1 MAATPDIVPEL
12 AELSKPYTLP
22 ASDPY
27 RLQTQ
32 MGAGVPGVDTQKID
46 VKAFGKPGS
55 RDSLQN
61 IRQKEAD
68 LLQQELQAKQ
78 KVAQG
83 EQKIAEFKTA
93 GQADITS
100 QEAGRAKGIYQ
111 SVEDYREKNP
121 APELAPTKDNIESLS
136 TLFGL
141 IGVIG
146 MAMGGSGKMS
156 ATASLNAMGG
166 MMKGWQQGRADLWK
180 KEVQEF
186 DKNMLSWKSKLDD
199 AVKKAEAAYKILPYN
214 RAEAESKLN
223 EVITSMGSDLL
234 KEKNRV
240 QGFVPTFKL
249 LESLAKDAD
258 SAIKESGTERRHK
271 ETIASQK
278 ELQGMREKAAIELED
293 MKEKAAA
300 ERATDAARQKL
311 MDDVRKRQLGPIDK
325 KGTEAR
331 ALKPPAKIIEGYI
344 ANTQLKTDV
353 EDIAKD
359 LRNPKLQEQ
368 IKNYRAEAFLTEEGK
383 VLNQLITGD
392 IPSELRQFLTKIRDV
407 RNNYYLNIS
416 GKAVTGGE
424 ALRNYG
430 VVPQPGDSA
439 DVMMDKLR
447 GMSKRIGDQIYGTQ
461 QLFKL
466 PDIQLT
472 PGAPTS
478 LRANEDYSLR
488 SAGTLE
494 FSSVE
499 EVNAARLPSG
509 TRVIVNGR
517 LAEVE

>member
-1 MAATPDIVPEL
+1 MATTPDIVPEL

-27 RLQTQ
+27 SLQTQ
-32 MGAGVPGVDTQKID
+32 MGSGVPGVPTKDAQKID
-46 VKAFGKPGS
+46 VKSLGKLGS
-55 RDSLQN
+55 QERLLN
-61 IRQKEAD
+61 IRQQEVD
-68 LLQQELQAKQ
+68 VGQQELEAKRQ
-78 KVAQG
+78 LAESQ
-83 EQKIAEFKTA
+83 QKIAELKSS
-93 GQADITS
+93 GQSAITS
-100 QEAGRAKGIYQ
+100 QEAERAKGIYQ
-111 SVEDYREKNP
+111 SVEGYREKNP
-121 APELAPTKDNIESLS
+121 APELTPTKENIQSLS

-146 MAMGGSGKMS
+146 MAMGGAGKQS

-186 DKNMLSWKSKLDD
+186 DKNMLSWKAKLDD
-199 AVKKAEAAYKILPYN
+199 AIKKAEAAYKILPYN
-214 RAEAESKLN
+214 RLEAEAKLN
-223 EVITSMGSDLL
+223 DVLTSMGSSLL
-234 KEKNRV
+234 QQQYKV
-240 QGFVPTFKL
+240 QGFEPTIKNL
-249 LESLAKDAD
+249 QNLGKDAEF
-258 SAIKESGTERRHK
+258 AIKESGVERRHQ

-278 ELQGMREKAAIELED
+278 DLETMREKAAS
-293 MKEKAAA
+293 
-300 ERATDAARQKL
+300 ERAEDAARQKL
-311 MDDVRKRQLGPIDK
+311 MEDVRKRQLGPLDK
-325 KGTEAR
+325 KGAEAKT
-331 ALKPPAKIIEGYI
+331 LKPPAKIIEGYI
-344 ANTQLKTDV
+344 ANTQLKADV

-359 LRNPKLQEQ
+359 LKNPKIQEQ
-368 IKNYRAEAFLTEEGK
+368 IKKFRAEAFLTEEGK
-383 VLNQLITGD
+383 ILNQMITGD
-392 IPSELRQFLTKIRDV
+392 IPPELRQFLTKVRDV

-430 VVPQPGDSA
+430 VVPQPGDSPE
-439 DVMMDKLR
+439 VMMDKLK
-447 GMSKRIGDQIYGTQ
+447 GMSKRIGDQVATTQ

-494 FSSVE
+494 FNSVE
-499 EVNAARLPSG
+499 EVNAAKLPPG
-509 TRVIVNGR
+509 TRVLVGGR

>member
-1 MAATPDIVPEL
+1 MAEQTPDIIPEL
-12 AELSKPYTLP
+12 ADLRKPYVLP
-22 ASDPY
+22 MPDPFSSK
-27 RLQTQ
+27 TSAAVTGST
-32 MGAGVPGVDTQKID
+32 MPKID
-46 VKAFGKPGS
+46 TKALGQTGTRAEMS
-55 RDSLQN
+55 N
-61 IRQKEAD
+61 IRQQQTD
-68 LLQQELQAKQ
+68 LLQQQQESKDYIS
-78 KVAQG
+78 QG
-83 EQKIAEFKTA
+83 EQQIAEYKA
-93 GQADITS
+93 KGLADITQ
-100 QEAGRAKGIYQ
+100 QEGKQAKEIYQ
-111 SVEDYREKNP
+111 SVETFREKNP
-121 APELAPTKDNIESLS
+121 APELTPTKDNVESLS

-146 MAMGGSGKMS
+146 MVMGGSGKMS

-180 KEVQEF
+180 REVQEF
-186 DKNMLSWKSKLDD
+186 DKNMLTWKSKLDD

-214 RAEAESKLN
+214 RAEAESRLN
-223 EVITSMGSDLL
+223 EVIVTLGSGLL
-234 KEKNRV
+234 KEKNRQ
-240 QGFVPTFKL
+240 QGFEPTYKM
-249 LESLAKDAD
+249 LENLHKD
-258 SAIKESGTERRHK
+258 SEFVMKESGTERRHK